1 MKRPAPA
8 RAAAKAKGKTT
19 TKGIGNDKGR
29 GNDKGKAKGNG
40 KDEKGTG
47 KARTR
52 KALTRRARAR
62 AKGQE
67 DQLHW
72 QGTDREA
79 TQATARKARERREA
93 TQSLFAK
100 EEAQVKLWSQR
111 KMEGGFALCLT
122 DLAEKFFFILESTEH
137 ELKNLQEDQGCLTQ
151 EDDAKLKM
159 VSHRLKLLSEK
170 KHHMKYLKARLR
182 CVCNLV
188 QRMPGNVVPFTA
200 AENEMIIKLSW
211 QGWDWLVDKIA
222 RAAVDVLS
230 RFVSE
235 ASKMIDNRATIAV
248 IAQDAVPVY
257 LDLSTGRFM
266 RKPDDG
272 PNQDDIILT
281 WSPSS

>member
-1 MKRPAPA
+1 
-8 RAAAKAKGKTT
+8 
-19 TKGIGNDKGR
+19 
-29 GNDKGKAKGNG
+29 
-40 KDEKGTG
+40 
-47 KARTR
+47 
-52 KALTRRARAR
+52 
-62 AKGQE
+62 
-67 DQLHW
+67 
-72 QGTDREA
+72 
-79 TQATARKARERREA
+79 
-93 TQSLFAK
+93 
-100 EEAQVKLWSQR
+100 
-111 KMEGGFALCLT
+111 MEGGFALCLT
-122 DLAEKFFFILESTEH
+122 DLADEFILILESTEH

-170 KHHMKYLKARLR
+170 KHNMNYLKARLGS
-182 CVCNLV
+182 VCNLV
-188 QRMPGNVVPFTA
+188 QRLPGNVVPFTA

-281 WSPSS
+281 WCP